1 MNVPNPQ
8 TRILAGVH
16 CTISIASPVAHVV
29 VVEIVGPD
37 IGELGDAPLVVLN
50 DLIAGRQALE
60 LFIDARAARGP
71 SVDVSAQW
79 AGWLRENR
87 ERFRYVNML
96 TRSRF
101 VQLTADFVQRFAELG
116 GRMRIFTEPAAFD
129 TALELASRA

>member
-1 MNVPNPQ
+1 MAFHPPEPRV
-8 TRILAGVH
+8 LAGLH
-16 CTISIASPVAHVV
+16 CSITIAHPVEHVLL
-29 VVEIVGPD
+29 VEITGFDV
-37 IGELGDAPLVVLN
+37 GELGEAPLLVLHE
-50 DLIAGRQALE
+50 LLVGKKELE

-79 AGWLRENR
+79 ASWLRENR

-116 GRMRIFTEPAAFD
+116 ARMRVFTDPSAFD
-129 TALELASRA
+129 TALELASR

>member
-1 MNVPNPQ
+1 MSVPSPQ
-8 TRILAGVH
+8 PRVLAGVH
-16 CTISIASPVAHVV
+16 CTITIAHPVEHVV
-29 VVEIVGPD
+29 IVEITGAD

-50 DLIAGRQALE
+50 DLVAGKQALE

-79 AGWLRENR
+79 ATWLRENR
-87 ERFRYVNML
+87 SHFRYVNML

-116 GRMRIFTEPAAFD
+116 ARMRIFTDPSAFD
-129 TALELASRA
+129 TALELANRS